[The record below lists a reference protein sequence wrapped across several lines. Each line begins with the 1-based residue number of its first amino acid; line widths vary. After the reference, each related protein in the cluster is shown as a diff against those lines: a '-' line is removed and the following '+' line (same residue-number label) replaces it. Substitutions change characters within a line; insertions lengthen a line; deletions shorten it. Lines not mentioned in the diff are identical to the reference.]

1 MDFMKMRCT
10 DPSVILQKRTFEVET
25 IEYTQ
30 RKYLYGKD
38 RKFTRA
44 RCKKIKKHVFK
55 PVIKPVIKEK
65 SDEEKMVEYYTKRN
79 EKARNEY
86 HIKKVEGT
94 GKYFTNKKYAQ
105 EHPEQ
110 IKNTYL
116 RYCETHKEDM
126 KIKNARSYELIWL
139 KQMPIRLNFDSVFF

>member
-25 IEYTQ
+25 LEYTQ

-44 RCKKIKKHVFK
+44 RCKKIKKLVFK
-55 PVIKPVIKEK
+55 PVIKHK
-65 SDEEKMVEYYTKRN
+65 SDDEKMVEYYIKRN

-86 HIKKVEGT
+86 LINKVEGT
-94 GKYFTNKKYAQ
+94 GKYFTNKKYVQ

-110 IKNTYL
+110 IKNTYR

-139 KQMPIRLNFDSVFF
+139 KEMPIRLNFENSF